1 MNNINTLLNEI
12 KISLS
17 NEEKD
22 ILYIN
27 NSTPSIK
34 RDYVLKTFNDI
45 YNLTNNKIF
54 KLEKISK
61 ILYKNNYFELK
72 NDNLK
77 FIGIRS
83 DFIINEIDSISNFK
97 EFTPRCSKDF
107 ALIHDTHNNSEL
119 NQSETTILLLRT
131 SLIEFNENTLKTFIL
146 NKYDNRLY
154 NNKNKNLIIIENYK
168 IFELNNLKEY
178 FENFDIE
185 IKDYIEY
192 NVIYGAGNKINSFKN
207 INLLNSFEEILYF
220 GDYDNEG
227 YDIYKNLKNKLS
239 INISYILPKKEI
251 ILEIQNLMNQENI
264 SLKRKKDKDYL
275 IKNDLLELFGL
286 NKMYEMQQEVFN
298 LNYQMKN

>member
-1 MNNINTLLNEI
+1 MNSINNILLNEI

-17 NEEKD
+17 NEDKD

-27 NSTPSIK
+27 NSISSIR
-34 RDYVLKTFNDI
+34 RDYILKTFNDI

-54 KLEKISK
+54 KLEKNSK

-83 DFIINEIDSISNFK
+83 DFIINEIDSILNFK
-97 EFTPRCSKDF
+97 EFIPNCSKDF
-107 ALIHDTHNNSEL
+107 ALIHDTHNNSEF

-131 SLIEFNENTLKTFIL
+131 SLIDFNENTLKTFIL
-146 NKYDNRLY
+146 NKYDDRLY
-154 NNKNKNLIIIENYK
+154 NNKNKKLIIIENYK

-178 FENFDIE
+178 FKNFDIE
-185 IKDYIEY
+185 IKYNVEY
-192 NVIYGAGNKINSFKN
+192 NVIYGSGNKINSFKN

-227 YDIYKNLKNKLS
+227 YNIYKNLKNKLN
-239 INISYILPKKEI
+239 INVSYILPKKEI

-264 SLKRKKDKDYL
+264 FLKRKKDKDYL
-275 IKNDLLELFGL
+275 IKNDLLELFEL
-286 NKMYEMQQEVFN
+286 NKMFEMQQEVFIEVN
-298 LNYQMKN
+298 NE

>member
-1 MNNINTLLNEI
+1 MNSINNILLNEI

-17 NEEKD
+17 NEDKD

-27 NSTPSIK
+27 NSISSIR
-34 RDYVLKTFNDI
+34 RDYILKTFNDI

-54 KLEKISK
+54 KLEKNSK

-83 DFIINEIDSISNFK
+83 DFIINEIDSILNFK
-97 EFTPRCSKDF
+97 EFIPNCSKDF
-107 ALIHDTHNNSEL
+107 ALIHDTHNNSEF

-131 SLIEFNENTLKTFIL
+131 SLIDFNENTLKTFIL

-154 NNKNKNLIIIENYK
+154 NNKNKKLIIIENYK

-178 FENFDIE
+178 FKNFDIE
-185 IKDYIEY
+185 IKYNVEY
-192 NVIYGAGNKINSFKN
+192 NVIYGSGNKINSFKN

-227 YDIYKNLKNKLS
+227 YNIYKNLKNKLN
-239 INISYILPKKEI
+239 INVSYILPKKEI

-264 SLKRKKDKDYL
+264 FLKRKKDKDYL
-275 IKNDLLELFGL
+275 IKNDLLELFEL
-286 NKMYEMQQEVFN
+286 NKMFEMQQEVFIEVN
-298 LNYQMKN
+298 NE